1 MFERY
6 KKLSGNLYYDTKDK
20 VIVKNLGGRY
30 VYVRHDRRVRSNAS
44 VSDEKRAFN
53 KMFKDL
59 IALPGGLFFNKKD
72 RQIYRRAGDNIVLY
86 SKDRRKASRTVASE
100 RRKSR

>member
-6 KKLSGNLYYDTKDK
+6 KKLQGSLYYDTKDK
-20 VIVKNLGGRY
+20 VIVKNMGGRF
-30 VYVRHDRRVRSNAS
+30 VYVRHDRRVRSAS

-72 RQIYRRAGDNIVLY
+72 RQIYRRAGETLVLY
-86 SKDRRKASRTVASE
+86 SKDRRKGSRPVAQD
-100 RRKSR
+100 RRKR

>member
-6 KKLSGNLYYDTKDK
+6 KKLQGNLYYDTKDK
-20 VIVKNLGGRY
+20 VIVKNMGGRF
-30 VYVRHDRRVRSNAS
+30 VYVRHDRRVRTNS
-44 VSDEKRAFN
+44 VADEKRGFE

-59 IALPGGLFFNKKD
+59 IALPGGLYFNKKD
-72 RQIYRRAGDNIVLY
+72 KQIYRKAGDNLVLY
-86 SKDRRKASRTVASE
+86 AKDRRKARKAVPND

>member
-20 VIVKNLGGRY
+20 VIVKNMGGRY
-30 VYVRHDRRVRSNAS
+30 VYVRHDRRVRSSS
-44 VSDEKRAFN
+44 VPDEKRAFN

-59 IALPGGLFFNKKD
+59 IPLPGGLYFNKKD
-72 RQIYRRAGDNIVLY
+72 RQIYRRAGDTLVLY
-86 SKDRRKASRTVASE
+86 AKDRRKSAKPVAQD
-100 RRKSR
+100 RRK